1 MGGIGIATAV
11 SAGTTAL
18 NLMNQTAANN
28 RQMKYL
34 QQQRQAAAQQKKNLL
49 EQQLASRRAGL
60 GAMGVTSS
68 KSAAAVQKRLAQ
80 DTYNNISDES
90 RSFENQYENL
100 RRENQHNLLGTLIS
114 TTGKLIK

>member
-18 NLMNQTAANN
+18 NLMNKMTSNN

-34 QQQRQAAAQQKKNLL
+34 EQQRQASAQQKKNLL
-49 EQQLASRRAGL
+49 EQQLATRRAGL

-68 KSAAAVQKRLAQ
+68 KSAAAAQQRLAQ
-80 DTYNNISDES
+80 ETYEDIVEDNTKY
-90 RSFENQYENL
+90 RNQYANL
-100 RRENQHNLLGTLIS
+100 RRDNQYNLLNTALS
-114 TTGKLIK
+114 TTGKIIK